1 MSLYSSLLRPVLF
14 HLDPEWVH
22 DRAIQA
28 TRVMWP
34 LPPVRWLLSGLY
46 RYCDP
51 CLESVVCGIR
61 FPNPVGLA
69 AGFDKNGQAVAALA
83 AMGFGYVEI
92 GSISADPSEG
102 NPKPR
107 LWRLPQDRAICVHYG
122 LPNIG
127 AAAVARHLE
136 KSRLPVPLGINIVK
150 TNRGID
156 APPDST
162 DAIIADYV
170 RSVRI
175 LKDRGDY
182 LSLNLSCPNTEMGR
196 DFFAEPGNL
205 RLLLTALRDLDIS
218 RPVFLK
224 ISPLYGPRGLDQVL
238 TAVEGM
244 DFISG
249 FIFNL
254 PPGKPDGLATPER
267 VHQSMRGAV
276 SGQPVARLIDD
287 CIRALYLMM
296 DRRRYRIIGAGG
308 IFCAEDAYRKIRL
321 GASLVQILT
330 AMIYEG
336 PGVIKSINRGLCR
349 LLERDGFKTIAEAVG
364 TAARLR

>member
-1 MSLYSSLLRPVLF
+1 MNLYSSLLRPVLF
-14 HLDPEWVH
+14 RLDPEWVH
-22 DRAIQA
+22 DRAIDA
-28 TRVMWP
+28 CRLAGSLV
-34 LPPVRWLLSGLY
+34 PVRWLLSRCS
-46 RYCDP
+46 RYSDP
-51 CLESVVCGIR
+51 RLESVVCGIR

-69 AGFDKNGQAVAALA
+69 AGFDKNGLAAKALA
-83 AMGFGYVEI
+83 AMGFGHLEI
-92 GSISADPSEG
+92 GSISADPSQG

-107 LWRLPQDRAICVHYG
+107 LWRLPEDGAICVHYG
-122 LPNIG
+122 LPNMG
-127 AAAVARHLE
+127 AAAVARRLE
-136 KSRLPVPLGINIVK
+136 KLRLPVPLGINIVK

-162 DAIIADYV
+162 DAIVADYV

-182 LSLNLSCPNTEMGR
+182 LTLNLSCPNTEMGR

-205 RLLLTALRDLDIS
+205 RLLMTALSDLNIS

-224 ISPLYGPRGLDQVL
+224 ISPLYGPQGLERVL
-238 TAVEGM
+238 MAVEGM

-254 PPGKPDGLATPER
+254 PPGKPDGLATPDR
-267 VHQSMRGAV
+267 VHRAMRGAV
-276 SGQPVARLIDD
+276 SGKPVARLIDD
-287 CIRALYLMM
+287 CIRTLYLMM
-296 DRRRYRIIGAGG
+296 DRRRYRIIGVGG
-308 IFCAEDAYRKIRL
+308 IFRAEDAYRKICL
-321 GASLVQILT
+321 GASLVQVLT

-336 PGVIKSINRGLCR
+336 PGIIKSINRGLVH

-364 TAARLR
+364 TAAWAR